1 MNATASKK
9 YANFERVPSEEQQRI
24 LEACIEEFALNGYAA
39 ASTNAIV
46 KRAGI
51 PKGTLF
57 YYFGSKKDLY
67 LYVFDHAVA
76 RFVEVF
82 DRLTGEL
89 PADLFER
96 LLYRGRARMQFVVE
110 HPRLYQ
116 LFFNALLH
124 TPEEIKPEMSSRYAE
139 YAAAGRGRLSEGL
152 DLSSFR
158 EGVQVDEAVELVNLV
173 LEGLYNRYAPALR
186 QVSAKEALR
195 LVEQITEETRGYF
208 ELLKTGLYKSQN

>member
-9 YANFERVPSEEQQRI
+9 YANFEHIPPEEQQRI
-24 LEACIEEFALNGYAA
+24 LEACIEEFARNGYAA

-76 RFVEVF
+76 RFVEAF

-124 TPEEIKPEMSSRYAE
+124 TPDEIQPEMTTRYAE
-139 YAAAGRGRLSEGL
+139 YAAAGRDRLTEGL

-158 EGVQVDEAVELVNLV
+158 AGVQVDEAVELVKLV
-173 LEGLYNRYAPALR
+173 LEGIYNRYAPALR
-186 QVSAKEALR
+186 RVSPEEALG

-208 ELLKTGLYKSQN
+208 ELLKTGLYKSP